1 MRATNRNLFAAL
13 TLAATMTL
21 GACNSTGGSQNVYTY
36 EAARGEL
43 TEILGSKNLT
53 RSLEILNYRSRKV
66 GDLLQVQFDLRNKKT
81 SNLRFDWAVD
91 WFDAQGF
98 RIDDTTRHWKREAL
112 GPGGMI
118 SIQVIAPR
126 PEAQELRLQFA
137 TPSSVR

>member
-1 MRATNRNLFAAL
+1 MRATNQNLFAAL
-13 TLAATMTL
+13 ALAAITTL
-21 GACNSTGGSQNVYTY
+21 GACGSTGGSQNVYDY
-36 EAARGEL
+36 DEPKGEL
-43 TEILGSKNLT
+43 TEIKGSKTLT

-91 WFDAQGF
+91 WFDAEGF
-98 RIDDTTRHWKREAL
+98 RIDDTTRHWKRETL

-126 PEAQELRLQFA
+126 PQAQELRLQCA